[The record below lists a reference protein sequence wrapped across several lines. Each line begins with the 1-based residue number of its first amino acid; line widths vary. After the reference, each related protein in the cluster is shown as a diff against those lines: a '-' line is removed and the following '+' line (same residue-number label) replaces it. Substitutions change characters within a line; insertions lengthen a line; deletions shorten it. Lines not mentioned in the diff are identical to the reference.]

1 MLLNFDHIP
10 AFHTKDPNEPR
21 AVNVIVETPKG
32 SRHKYAYK
40 EEFGVIEL
48 RRILRGGMVWPVDF
62 GFVPQTLADDGDAID
77 IALLIDEPCFPG
89 CLVRARVL
97 GSIGLVKNG
106 DENDRV
112 LACPISLSGAASTW
126 DEVHNLEDISPR
138 LIQEI
143 EGFLKDHQTFEG
155 NKIELTGIKN
165 ADEAWQSVQKA
176 AERWTNKP
184 TI

>member
-1 MLLNFDHIP
+1 MFDHIP
-10 AFHTKDPNEPR
+10 PFYSKDKTEPR
-21 AVNVIVETPKG
+21 GVNVIVETPRN

-40 EEFGVIEL
+40 PEYGVMEL
-48 RRILRGGMVWPVDF
+48 RRILRGGMVWPIDF

-97 GSIGLVKNG
+97 GSIGLIKNG
-106 DENDRV
+106 DENDRI

-126 DEVHNLEDISPR
+126 DEVRELEDISPR

-155 NKIELTGIKN
+155 NEIELTGIKS
-165 ADEAWQSVQKA
+165 ADEAMKSVQQA
-176 AERWTNKP
+176 AQRWKEKP
-184 TI
+184 PK

>member
-1 MLLNFDHIP
+1 MNINFDHIP

-48 RRILRGGMVWPVDF
+48 RRILRGGMVWPCDF

-97 GSIGLVKNG
+97 GSIGLIKNG
-106 DENDRV
+106 EENDRV
-112 LACPISLSGAASTW
+112 LACPVSLSGAASVW
-126 DEVHNLEDISPR
+126 DEVRKLEDISAR
-138 LIQEI
+138 LIREI
-143 EGFLKDHQTFEG
+143 EAFLKDYQTFEG

-165 ADEAWQSVQKA
+165 ADEAMESVRIA
-176 AERWTNKP
+176 AEKWRTKNA
-184 TI
+184 

>member
-10 AFHTKDPNEPR
+10 AFHTADKNEPR

-48 RRILRGGMVWPVDF
+48 RRILRGGMIWPCDF

-106 DENDRV
+106 DENDRI

-126 DEVHNLEDISPR
+126 DEVHNLEDISSR

-155 NKIELTGIKN
+155 NQIELTGIKN
-165 ADEAWQSVQKA
+165 AEEAWQSVQRA
-176 AERWTNKP
+176 AERWKANNA
-184 TI
+184 

>member
-1 MLLNFDHIP
+1 MIINFDHIP
-10 AFHTKDPNEPR
+10 AFHTADPNEPR

-48 RRILRGGMVWPVDF
+48 RRILRGGMIWPCDF
-62 GFVPQTLADDGDAID
+62 GFVTQTLADDGDAID

-106 DENDRV
+106 DENDRI

-155 NKIELTGIKN
+155 NQIELTGIKN
-165 ADEAWQSVQKA
+165 ADEAWQSVQRA
-176 AERWTNKP
+176 SERWRAKDA
-184 TI
+184 